1 MKLTRRQ
8 GTYLGLAAA
17 ALLLVTVFVGIGINQ
32 SLYSASGFVN
42 QYLSALARHDAASV
56 LSMPGIGDKLPADAD
71 RALLRG
77 SAMGEISNIS
87 ITKVSGNDAKTTVAA
102 SYMLG
107 DEKASGEFVVTRIGN
122 SMGFFESWAFAELP
136 VAKAKVTVWHDASFS
151 VGDSG
156 QIDLRSTDSAKDA
169 TVWGG
174 TGTYLLFAPGNYVF
188 DHTSTWLTA
197 KQVVLNVAAPGDTA
211 EVVVDVQANK
221 DFTKRVQKEVD
232 DYLDKC
238 VKQHVLQPSGCPF
251 GYQTGNRIV
260 GEPTWE
266 VADYPVIK
274 VVPGETTWAVRDA
287 VGKLRITGEVQ
298 SLYDGSISP
307 LDEIVD
313 AVFNI
318 NISIR
323 ADGNLAI
330 VLSQ

>member
-1 MKLTRRQ
+1 VKLTRRQ
-8 GTYLGLAAA
+8 GTYLGLATA
-17 ALLLVTVFVGIGINQ
+17 ALLLVTLFVGLGINQ
-32 SLYSASGFVN
+32 SLYSASGFVS
-42 QYLSALARHDAASV
+42 QYLSALSRHDAASA
-56 LSMPGIGDKLPADAD
+56 LSMPGVGDKLPEGAD

-77 SAMGEISNIS
+77 SAMGELSD
-87 ITKVSGNDAKTTVAA
+87 ITITQVSGNDTKTTVTA
-102 SYMLG
+102 SYLVG
-107 DEKASGEFVVTRIGN
+107 GEKATGEFVVTRLGN
-122 SMGFFESWAFAELP
+122 TMGFFESWAFAELP
-136 VAKAKVTVWHDASFS
+136 VAKAKVSVWHDSSFH
-151 VGDSG
+151 VGNSG

-188 DHTSTWLTA
+188 DHSSTWLTA
-197 KQVVLNVAAPGDTA
+197 KQVVLNIASPGDTA

-221 DFTKRVQKEVD
+221 AFNKRVQKEVD
-232 DYLDKC
+232 DYLDTC
-238 VKQHVLQPSGCPF
+238 VKERVLQPAGCPF
-251 GYQTGNRIV
+251 GYQTSNRIV
-260 GEPTWE
+260 GKPTWE
-266 VADYPVIK
+266 VDQYPVIK

-298 SLYDGSISP
+298 SLYDGTISP

-323 ADGNLAI
+323 LDGNLAI